1 MIGTF
6 KWLYFCIV
14 IITLTVGCK
23 NNASEGVNTSS
34 EVWVQLFNGK
44 DLSNWKVKIRGHMMN
59 DNFKNTFR
67 VVDGVL
73 QVNYDEYDE
82 FKDSFG
88 HLFYD
93 KKFTNYRLR
102 LEYRFTGDQLPD
114 GAGWATRNSGVML
127 HCQKPETM
135 GLNQTFPVCV
145 EGQFLGG
152 LDDGPRST
160 GNLCTPGT
168 NVVIENELV
177 TNHCISS
184 NSETYNGDQWVQAEF
199 LVMNDSIIKH
209 IINGKT
215 VLTYNKPQLGNGG
228 IDGIEQDKWDV
239 PDGTPLTSGYIALQ
253 SESHPV
259 EFRKIE
265 ILEMNQ
271 KN

>member
-1 MIGTF
+1 M
-6 KWLYFCIV
+6 
-14 IITLTVGCK
+14 ITLLAGCK
-23 NNASEGVNTSS
+23 KNTSKRENAPS
-34 EVWVQLFNGK
+34 EDWVQLFNGK
-44 DLSNWKVKIRGHMMN
+44 DLNNWTVKITGYEVN

-67 VVDGVL
+67 VVNGVL

-82 FKDSFG
+82 FNESFG

-127 HCQKPETM
+127 HCQKPESM
-135 GLNQTFPVCV
+135 GLNQTFPVCI

-152 LDDGPRST
+152 LDDGPRTT

-168 NVVIENELV
+168 NVVMEDKLV
-177 TNHCISS
+177 TSHCISS
-184 NSETYNGDQWVQAEF
+184 NSETYNGDQWVHAEF

-209 IINGKT
+209 IINGQT
-215 VLTYNKPQLGNGG
+215 VLSYNNPQIGNGG
-228 IDGIEQDKWDV
+228 IDGIEKDKWDV
-239 PDGTPLTSGYIALQ
+239 PDGTPLMSGYIALQ

-265 ILEMNQ
+265 ILELKQHN
-271 KN
+271 